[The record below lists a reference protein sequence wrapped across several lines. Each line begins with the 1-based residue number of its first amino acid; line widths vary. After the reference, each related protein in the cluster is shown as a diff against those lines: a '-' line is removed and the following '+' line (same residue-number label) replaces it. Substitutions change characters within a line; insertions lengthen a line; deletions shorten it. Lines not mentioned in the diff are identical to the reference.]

1 MSYMPLKF
9 DFPRKEGRSLSQFVT
24 YMFQNK
30 TIFGKNL
37 TMLQKRA
44 KKTFFQIANI
54 FYSLAIENGWE
65 NVHYFLIKKTSA
77 LT

>member
-1 MSYMPLKF
+1 MLLKF
-9 DFPRKEGRSLSQFVT
+9 DFPRKEGRSLSQSVT

-30 TIFGKNL
+30 TIFRRKPNHV
-37 TMLQKRA
+37 A
-44 KKTFFQIANI
+44 KKSQKNFFQIATI
-54 FYSLAIENGWE
+54 FYSLANENGWE